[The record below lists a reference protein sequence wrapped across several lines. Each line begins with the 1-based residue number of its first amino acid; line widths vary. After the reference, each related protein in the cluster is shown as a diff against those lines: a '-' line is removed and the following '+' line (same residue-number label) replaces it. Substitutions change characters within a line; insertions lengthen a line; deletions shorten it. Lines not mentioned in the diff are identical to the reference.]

1 MYSDQQPPNYPSSMR
16 PWRENGP
23 GSFRDPPH
31 HWHQREGRWPPYR
44 RGQKFGSPSGFQR
57 PGRGSPSIDSRP
69 SPSGS
74 SSPNLQGYS
83 PKLSPSKDSGSLR
96 TQSESQPGQQLIS
109 SPVDKE
115 DTEKST
121 KFSRQLHD
129 PRKIQ
134 TSLSKSESQS
144 DEGKHYTKSS
154 KYTGFTKTPVYKR
167 SAMLKQ
173 KTWKQKQSDKSKGPQ
188 LIQPHHQKSEHDK
201 ADFTQLKPKKSEKPK
216 STEVP
221 LFPKPLASFKIP
233 KHKSSSE
240 IGKTTTGES
249 RKTATEKG
257 NTVESKDLESSQRQH
272 AHETTSSQT
281 KSSKAC
287 TEKEES
293 KSDVASILSACDST
307 TLKALALTIQRT
319 LVSFNADAIYC
330 YSRTT

>member
-1 MYSDQQPPNYPSSMR
+1 MYSEQQSPNYPSSMR
-16 PWRENGP
+16 PWKENGP

-31 HWHQREGRWPPYR
+31 HWRQREGRWPPYR

-57 PGRGSPSIDSRP
+57 PGRGSPSVDSRP

-74 SSPNLQGYS
+74 SSPSLQGYS
-83 PKLSPSKDSGSLR
+83 PKLSPSKDSDSPR
-96 TQSESQPGQQLIS
+96 TQSESQHLKP

-129 PRKIQ
+129 PRKNQ
-134 TSLSKSESQS
+134 GSPSKFESQN
-144 DEGKHYTKSS
+144 DEDKHYTKSS
-154 KYTGFTKTPVYKR
+154 KYTGFTKNPVYKR

-173 KTWKQKQSDKSKGPQ
+173 KTWKHKPSDKLKGPQ
-188 LIQPHHQKSEHDK
+188 LIQPHHQKSEPDK
-201 ADFTQLKPKKSEKPK
+201 ADSIQLKMKKSEKPK

-240 IGKTTTGES
+240 IGKATTGES

-257 NTVESKDLESSQRQH
+257 NTTESKDLESRQH
-272 AHETTSSQT
+272 AHQTTS
-281 KSSKAC
+281 KASKAC
-287 TEKEES
+287 TGKEES
-293 KSDVASILSACDST
+293 KSDVASILSTCDTT
-307 TLKALALTIQRT
+307 TLKALALTIQQT
-319 LVSFNADAIYC
+319 LVSFNADAIY
-330 YSRTT
+330 YYFTD